1 MIKLLDIV
9 KEVELQGK
17 NFLDTQLAKYD
28 DLHYNDHMKEIEGHI
43 QKAIAN
49 KDTRFIHNQLE
60 EIIKHAQSAQD
71 KVLNSNER
79 NSVYDG
85 SEHIA
90 GFHAKNANF

>member
-49 KDTRFIHNQLE
+49 KDPRFIHNQLE

-79 NSVYDG
+79 NSVHDG

>member
-9 KEVELQGK
+9 KEVELQGNK
-17 NFLDTQLAKYD
+17 FLDDQLAKYN
-28 DLHYNDHMKEIEGHI
+28 DLHYSDHMKEIEGHI

-49 KDTRFIHNQLE
+49 KNPLFIHNQLE

-90 GFHAKNANF
+90 GFHAKNAKF